1 MGFKCK
7 ILFYCIILFTKL
19 RLKFQKPLPKLP
31 VPELE
36 SSLKKYLRCLMP
48 IVTERE
54 YEKVEKLVEDLLKP
68 SGEGYFLQKLLHEFS
83 NEKDNWVIFIFIF

>member
-1 MGFKCK
+1 
-7 ILFYCIILFTKL
+7 
-19 RLKFQKPLPKLP
+19 
-31 VPELE
+31 
-36 SSLKKYLRCLMP
+36 MP